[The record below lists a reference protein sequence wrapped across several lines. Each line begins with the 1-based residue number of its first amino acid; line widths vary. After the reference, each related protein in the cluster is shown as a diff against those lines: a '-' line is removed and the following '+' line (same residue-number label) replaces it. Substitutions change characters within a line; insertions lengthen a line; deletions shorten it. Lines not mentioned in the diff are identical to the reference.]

1 MRYVNNTKK
10 TLITQEDIKRLNN
23 FNNVVDITRKNK
35 IQTSQKQ
42 YVAMSYMNCFKR
54 RD

>member
-23 FNNVVDITRKNK
+23 FNNVVEQDTN
-35 IQTSQKQ
+35 
-42 YVAMSYMNCFKR
+42 
-54 RD
+54 